1 MTARPNG
8 RPSGADYDP
17 HTDPSRLASRLTA
30 VLEEHE
36 TLYERL
42 TALSERQSGLIDEDK
57 TDELLG
63 VLAERQRVVDRLLA
77 VGEELKP
84 FQPRWDALMA
94 QIDSD
99 RREILRAKVQK
110 IQEAAKLVNQR
121 DDHDRA
127 RLAAQRKSLAEEIAG
142 VSKSRGAINA
152 YGGKAASTPRYQDRE
167 G

>member
-8 RPSGADYDP
+8 RPSGVEHDP
-17 HTDPSRLASRLTA
+17 HTDPSRIAARLTT

-36 TLYERL
+36 ALYKRL
-42 TALSERQSGLIDEDK
+42 TALSEKQSGLIDEDK

-63 VLAERQRVVDRLLA
+63 VLAERQRVVDRLLS

-84 FQPRWDALMA
+84 FQARWDDLLA
-94 QIDSD
+94 QLDTD
-99 RREILRAKVQK
+99 RREVLRTKVQA
-110 IQEAAKLVNQR
+110 IQQAAKLVNER

-127 RLAAQRKSLAEEIAG
+127 RLAAQRKQLAEEIAG
-142 VSKSRGAINA
+142 VGKKRGAVNA
-152 YGGKAASTPRYQDRE
+152 YGGKQGPTPRYQDRQ

>member
-1 MTARPNG
+1 
-8 RPSGADYDP
+8 
-17 HTDPSRLASRLTA
+17 
-30 VLEEHE
+30 
-36 TLYERL
+36 
-42 TALSERQSGLIDEDK
+42 
-57 TDELLG
+57 
-63 VLAERQRVVDRLLA
+63 
-77 VGEELKP
+77 
-84 FQPRWDALMA
+84 MA

-99 RREILRAKVQK
+99 RREILRAKVQS

-152 YGGKAASTPRYQDRE
+152 YGGKTASTPRYQDRQ